1 MKLVG
6 EAVAEEL
13 HEYDTNLTVLGI
25 ATWGVIKDKEL
36 LINPVNP
43 LFICIIKEKMILPPS
58 YNENVIL
65 IKIILRCQRNRMTI
79 KL

>member
-36 LINPVNP
+36 LINPVYS
-43 LFICIIKEKMILPPS
+43 LFICIIK
-58 YNENVIL
+58 
-65 IKIILRCQRNRMTI
+65 KIISI
-79 KL
+79 KNY

>member
-36 LINPVNP
+36 LINPVYP
-43 LFICIIKEKMILPPS
+43 LFTCIIKEKMIFPS
-58 YNENVIL
+58 SY
-65 IKIILRCQRNRMTI
+65 K
-79 KL
+79 KKY

>member
-36 LINPVNP
+36 LINPVYP
-43 LFICIIKEKMILPPS
+43 LFTYIFK
-58 YNENVIL
+58 
-65 IKIILRCQRNRMTI
+65 Q
-79 KL
+79 

>member
-36 LINPVNP
+36 LINPVYP
-43 LFICIIKEKMILPPS
+43 IFTCIIKILNINKNLFSFRKMI
-58 YNENVIL
+58 
-65 IKIILRCQRNRMTI
+65 QTI
-79 KL
+79 

>member
-43 LFICIIKEKMILPPS
+43 LFIFIIKIKNINKRLLTFRKMT
-58 YNENVIL
+58 
-65 IKIILRCQRNRMTI
+65 QTI
-79 KL
+79 

>member
-36 LINPVNP
+36 LINPVYS
-43 LFICIIKEKMILPPS
+43 LFKCIIKKKMILPSS
-58 YNENVIL
+58 YMKNNL
-65 IKIILRCQRNRMTI
+65 LRFF
-79 KL
+79 

>member
-36 LINPVNP
+36 LINPVYS
-43 LFICIIKEKMILPPS
+43 LFICIIKKI
-58 YNENVIL
+58 IL
-65 IKIILRCQRNRMTI
+65 IKNY
-79 KL
+79 